1 MRAPA
6 PPSSSRKRAGL
17 TQAQVDDAADRATL
31 RRMVKRPDD
40 ERIPDEVIVARGE
53 EHSEGDCPMGDKAA
67 PVAAGPVFRAM
78 RTRRHSGDARGTRAA
93 GVS

>member
-17 TQAQVDDAADRATL
+17 TEAQVDDAADRARL

-40 ERIPDEVIVARGE
+40 ERIPDEVIVQLLAGASSE
-53 EHSEGDCPMGDKAA
+53 EEI
-67 PVAAGPVFRAM
+67 AGPGALLAQLIKPLVERVM
-78 RTRRHSGDARGTRAA
+78 DA
-93 GVS
+93 S